1 MVKNRTLSMIGFFI
15 DSLHIKTVAMAAALH
30 VDASLISKWKSGK
43 RILTD
48 KSMYF
53 DDVIA
58 YFLAQNQSTGGQEL
72 EAAIQEICPQ
82 ADISDEQRLEQ
93 HLRKILSGSTEQRA
107 TIPHGFTSEWNN
119 AIQTLLF
126 EGNDGRREAVFR
138 LLDYAEHMTATGEL
152 LFLDLEE
159 YTWLTEQ
166 PSYAQQFTQRMLSLL
181 KKGFRAKFVLQN
193 STYRSGIQRLLYTA
207 SPLIFHRNVEWYCCE
222 YYDRNSINLSL
233 FILNHAA
240 SLMGVSVAGTEPTS
254 MLMMDSTA
262 VIHHELFIQQMI
274 QNSRPLFQAFQ
285 PCDFTNMLQNI
296 CAFHQSSA
304 FYAYLPSPAFLTAR
318 ESLLRDILSD
328 NGVSE
333 QVIQRYLTLN
343 AVFRA
348 DISHN
353 QSEQAAPQKPFI
365 YLFQLEEMQRRVQG
379 DTFVSWSLSLLYGHD
394 IYVSKKQYAQ
404 ELRDLADDLIRHPN
418 MRVAFVSETDG
429 IVLPAINCW
438 CKQNQWMV
446 QMDRTG
452 FRFSNEMEMIAAAAC
467 VLEECLQKVPPVR
480 KDSQSVQE
488 FLLELADDLER

>member
-1 MVKNRTLSMIGFFI
+1 MAKKRTLSMIGFFV

-48 KSMYF
+48 KSIYF

-58 YFLAQNQSTGGQEL
+58 YFLAQNRNRGEQEL
-72 EAAIQEICPQ
+72 ESAIREIYPQ
-82 ADISDEQRLEQ
+82 ADVSDEQRLEQ
-93 HLRKILSGSTEQRA
+93 QLRKILSGSTEQRV

-285 PCDFTNMLQNI
+285 PCDFTDMLQNI
-296 CAFHQSSA
+296 CTFHLSGA

-333 QVIQRYLTLN
+333 QVIQQYLTLN
-343 AVFRA
+343 AVFRS

-353 QSEQAAPQKPFI
+353 QSEQTAPQKPFI
-365 YLFQLEEMQRRVQG
+365 YLFQLEEMRRRVQG
-379 DTFVSWSLSLLYGHD
+379 DTFVSWSLSLLHGHE

-404 ELRDLADDLIRHPN
+404 ELRDLADDLTRYPN
-418 MRVAFVSETDG
+418 MRVAFVSETDD
-429 IVLPAINCW
+429 ISLPAINCW
-438 CKQNQWMV
+438 CRQNQWMV
-446 QMDRTG
+446 QMDRDG
-452 FRFSNEMEMIAAAAC
+452 FRFSNEMEMIAAASM
-467 VLEECLQKVPPVR
+467 VLDDCLQKIPPVR
-480 KDSQSVQE
+480 KEPQSVQK
-488 FLLELADDLER
+488 FLLELADELEQ

>member
-1 MVKNRTLSMIGFFI
+1 MAKKRTLSMIGFFI

-48 KSMYF
+48 KSIYF

-58 YFLAQNQSTGGQEL
+58 YFLAQSRSRGRHEL

-82 ADISDEQRLEQ
+82 ADVSEERRLEQ
-93 HLRKILSGSTEQRA
+93 HLRKILSGSTEQQA
-107 TIPHGFTSEWNN
+107 TIPHVFTSEWNN
-119 AIQTLLF
+119 AIPTLLF
-126 EGNDGRREAVFR
+126 EGNEGRREAVSR

-159 YTWLTEQ
+159 YAWLTEQ
-166 PSYAQQFTQRMLSLL
+166 PCYAQQFTQRMLSLL

-193 STYRSGIQRLLYTA
+193 STYQSGIQRLLYTA

-222 YYDRNSINLSL
+222 YHERNSINLSL

-240 SLMGVSVAGTEPTS
+240 SLMGISVAGTEPTS

-296 CAFHQSSA
+296 CEFHQSGA

-333 QVIQRYLTLN
+333 QVIQQYLTLN
-343 AVFRA
+343 AVFRS

-353 QSEQAAPQKPFI
+353 QSEQATLQKPFI
-365 YLFQLEEMQRRVQG
+365 YLFQLEEMKRRVQG
-379 DTFVSWSLSLLYGHD
+379 DTFVSWSLSLLHGHD

-404 ELRDLADDLIRHPN
+404 ELRDLADDLVRHPN
-418 MRVAFVSETDG
+418 MRIAFVSETDG
-429 IVLPAINCW
+429 IVLPTINCW

-446 QMDRTG
+446 QMDRAG
-452 FRFSNEMEMIAAAAC
+452 FRFSNEIEMIAAAAS

-480 KDSQSVQE
+480 KDSQSVQK
-488 FLLELADDLER
+488 FLLELANELEQ

>member
-1 MVKNRTLSMIGFFI
+1 MAKKRTLSMIGFFV

-48 KSMYF
+48 KSIYF

-58 YFLAQNQSTGGQEL
+58 YFLAQNRNRGEQEL
-72 EAAIQEICPQ
+72 ESAIREIYPQ
-82 ADISDEQRLEQ
+82 ADVSDEQRLEQ
-93 HLRKILSGSTEQRA
+93 QLRKILSGSTEQRV

-285 PCDFTNMLQNI
+285 PCDFTDMLQNI
-296 CAFHQSSA
+296 CTFHLSGA

-333 QVIQRYLTLN
+333 QVIQQYLTLN
-343 AVFRA
+343 AVFRS

-353 QSEQAAPQKPFI
+353 QSEQTAPQKPFI
-365 YLFQLEEMQRRVQG
+365 YLFQLEEMRRRVQG
-379 DTFVSWSLSLLYGHD
+379 DTFVSWSLSLLHGHE

-404 ELRDLADDLIRHPN
+404 ELRDLADDLTRYPN
-418 MRVAFVSETDG
+418 MRVAFVSETDD
-429 IVLPAINCW
+429 ISLPAINCW
-438 CKQNQWMV
+438 CRQNQWMV
-446 QMDRTG
+446 QMDRVG
-452 FRFSNEMEMIAAAAC
+452 FRFSNEMEMIAAASM
-467 VLEECLQKVPPVR
+467 VLDDCLQKIPPVR
-480 KDSQSVQE
+480 KEPQSVQK
-488 FLLELADDLER
+488 FLLELADELEQ